1 MDFDNLVNQVS
12 NFYQQYT
19 IVVVVLAVGLL
30 IMIYRNPKE
39 SFKFLVFLL
48 FLGAVIYAIGLFGD
62 TVTTGVGSKQQMI
75 HKTPDDSH

>member
-19 IVVVVLAVGLL
+19 IVVVVLALGLL

-39 SFKFLVFLL
+39 SFKFLVFLF
-48 FLGAVIYAIGLFGD
+48 FLAAVIYAIGLFGD

-75 HKTPDDSH
+75 HKTPDE

>member
-1 MDFDNLVNQVS
+1 MDFDNLFNQVS

-30 IMIYRNPKE
+30 ITIYRNPKE

-48 FLGAVIYAIGLFGD
+48 FLAAVIYAIGLFGD
-62 TVTTGVGSKQQMI
+62 TVTTGVGGKQQMI
-75 HKTPDDSH
+75 HKTPDESQ

>member
-1 MDFDNLVNQVS
+1 MNFDNLANQVV
-12 NFYQQYT
+12 NVYQQYT

-39 SFKFLVFLL
+39 SFKLLVFLL
-48 FLGAVIYAIGLFGD
+48 FLAAVIYAIGLFGE

-75 HKTPDDSH
+75 DKTPDASQ